1 MTRGGAGAGP
11 GVAVVIPTHGRP
23 DALRRCLASLARQEV
38 APAEVVVVDDGGTP
52 AVDGAALPGLP
63 GLVVVAQPHA
73 GAGAARMTGIARTR
87 APLLAFLDDDC
98 SVPPD
103 YVAAV
108 ARVFREHPETQVA
121 QVRIVHPEPD
131 NPYGRLW
138 TFVLDGLHR
147 VNARPGPDGRLLSG
161 TLGGVMIA
169 RREVFTRVAYDPRL
183 PVALEDADLRWQL
196 HVAGIAVH
204 WAPAVRVHHHVPRT
218 LAGHLRQSVR
228 YGRGAVHLARKWGP
242 APPPFRACALTGP
255 RDLLDLLRREGIAG
269 GIALYGVLWM
279 RRAALLAGGL
289 WERVAARRGGAAG

>member
-1 MTRGGAGAGP
+1 PAGRGGGRGRPATSAAPRAPGDRARGPGRRRPHVPGRDQPRLGGGARHGSGLAGRGDPGRRAGSAPGHPGGEAPPPPRGPARSGASVTRGGAGAGP

-121 QVRIVHPEPD
+121 
-131 NPYGRLW
+131 
-138 TFVLDGLHR
+138 
-147 VNARPGPDGRLLSG
+147 
-161 TLGGVMIA
+161 
-169 RREVFTRVAYDPRL
+169 
-183 PVALEDADLRWQL
+183 
-196 HVAGIAVH
+196 
-204 WAPAVRVHHHVPRT
+204 
-218 LAGHLRQSVR
+218 
-228 YGRGAVHLARKWGP
+228 
-242 APPPFRACALTGP
+242 
-255 RDLLDLLRREGIAG
+255 
-269 GIALYGVLWM
+269 
-279 RRAALLAGGL
+279 
-289 WERVAARRGGAAG
+289 